1 MKAFSLLGRGLPV
14 FLTAFVLLALPS
26 VDAALTTQTIY
37 VELMVDDEEAMLPH
51 LWQAKLQKRMIAAN
65 EVLSRYC
72 DVRFEPIKFAVWDS
86 DDRLVELTRS
96 LREFEQEVR
105 PDHGNIAIGFSSQ
118 HQFRTGRN
126 SLGGTRGP
134 MRAHILIR
142 EHAKNVHEPEK
153 LEVLVHE
160 LGHFLGAAHSSHP
173 KSVMRPVLGDGR
185 ALVRGYQ
192 VGFDPQNAKI
202 LQLVSKEI
210 RERSIRRYWQLSEP
224 TLKQLRKE
232 YTQLAEQDK
241 SDPAAPQF
249 LRTVDVAL
257 KRKAHQP
264 RVSPENEQLSRE
276 IDRFFEKSVSAQKK
290 SE

>member
-1 MKAFSLLGRGLPV
+1 MQSVYLLLTRFIVPAVLFCGLASDV
-14 FLTAFVLLALPS
+14 WGTI
-26 VDAALTTQTIY
+26 TTQTIY
-37 VELMVDDEEAMLPH
+37 VELMVDDEEVTRPH
-51 LWQAKLQKRMIAAN
+51 LWQAKLRDRMIAAN
-65 EVLSRYC
+65 EILSKYC
-72 DVRFEPIKFAVWDS
+72 DVRFEPIKFGQWDS
-86 DDRLVELTRS
+86 DDRLLELSRS
-96 LREFEQEVR
+96 LREFEHEVQ
-105 PDHGNIAIGFSSQ
+105 PAHGNIAIGFSSQ
-118 HQFRTGRN
+118 HEFKVGRN

-142 EHAKNVHEPEK
+142 EHAKKIHEAEK

-173 KSVMRPVLGDGR
+173 QSAMRPVLGDGR

-192 VGFDPQNAKI
+192 IGFDPQNARI

-232 YTQLAEQDK
+232 YTQLAAQDR

-249 LRTVDVAL
+249 LRSVDVAL
-257 KRKAHQP
+257 RRKTRQP
-264 RVSPENEQLSRE
+264 RLSPEDEKMKQE
-276 IDRFFEKSVSAQKK
+276 IDRIFEKSFSAQKK
-290 SE
+290 SK